1 MNKKNSIIVLSI
13 LLIGVAALVLLRET
27 FTKEAPLKPVPI
39 STPTPTLEPQPTS
52 TPLVTLEATQPSQAL
67 ETPEPR
73 PTAPPLNE
81 SDAHIQSRLGNTPTG
96 TELLSFLTDEEI
108 VRKVVRAVYGLSE
121 GRIVKEYRPIS
132 SPEKRFSTVKIGQ
145 QTEDSQQE
153 LYRISKDNHTRY
165 EKHIALLAAINN
177 PLMITF
183 YQFYRPT
190 LEAAYQELG
199 IRQGDFHGSLIK
211 AIDLLLSTPEPLG
224 DLLLVR
230 PTVMYKYSDPALE
243 KLPSAHKL
251 MIRMGQKNRDA
262 LKLELRVL
270 KERLEQLKPKFD

>member
-13 LLIGVAALVLLRET
+13 LLIGIAALVLLRDT
-27 FTKEAPLKPVPI
+27 FNKEEVLKPIPLSI
-39 STPTPTLEPQPTS
+39 PTPEPRTTPTPTPTPIPKQ
-52 TPLVTLEATQPSQAL
+52 TTQVLA
-67 ETPEPR
+67 TPEPR

-81 SDAHIQSRLGNTPTG
+81 SDSHIQSRLGKVPKG
-96 TELLSFLTDEEI
+96 TELLAFLTDEEI

-121 GRIVKEYRPIS
+121 GRIVKEYRPIN
-132 SPEKRFSTVKIGQ
+132 SPKKRFSTIKIGQ
-145 QTEDSQQE
+145 QTEGTQQE
-153 LYRISKDNHTRY
+153 LYRISQENYARY
-165 EKHIALLAAINN
+165 EKHIELLATVNS
-177 PLMITF
+177 PQMITL

-199 IRQGDFHGSLIK
+199 VRQENFHRSLIK
-211 AIDLLLSTPEPLG
+211 AITLLLNTPESQD

-230 PTVMYKYSDPALE
+230 PSVMYKYSDPALE

-251 MIRMGQKNRDA
+251 MLRMGEKNRAA

-270 KERLEQLKPKFD
+270 KERLEQLKPELN